1 MPAPRRHTSATRS
14 PVSAV
19 ICCGCVAV
27 LVLPLPA
34 CQRNPLFS
42 HQADYAPALALD
54 RVRRIEAAPIETY
67 RVDAPPPTVADAQT
81 TQRRFEG
88 LERVEL
94 SIEECRA
101 SALEHNLDL
110 QVALLSPAL
119 AAERIAEEEGRFESV
134 FTLNSLWSETD
145 SPTSSTLDSAQQKF
159 QRIEPGVRVPLRT
172 GGTATVTLPFARNE
186 TNNQFSTLNP
196 AFTSDL
202 QLSISQPLLR
212 NAGRRA
218 STYAITIASYDR
230 QVSEVQTKAEVIRQL
245 AAVDRA
251 YWRLYGARAALD
263 VRLSSLELAQA
274 QLDQAQR
281 RYDAGD
287 VAEIEVLRAQAG
299 VADQLDSI
307 IRAQNQLITRQRE
320 LKRIINE
327 PGLDIATETQIVPAS
342 PPDPVGYQFD
352 TETLTNAAI
361 DSRMEMLE
369 LELRLAA
376 DLVTADWSRNQAL
389 PLLALDYTYRI
400 NGLGGSLSQSVDL
413 MQENRF
419 ADWSIG
425 LRGEIPMGNAQ
436 REAAV
441 RRSLLTRL
449 QRLASRDA
457 REQAIRREVLDA
469 VDEIDSAWQRIFAAR
484 QSVILNTRTL
494 QAEQRQFD
502 VGESTSTDVLNANS
516 RLSDA
521 QLQEINA
528 VVEYQI
534 AQVDLAF
541 ATGTLLGASRV
552 EFQPADP
559 LGTAAER
566 AGKPGWESPS
576 AKRAFERPAAQPPE
590 ADSPDEAFNTPQQ
603 MR

>member
-1 MPAPRRHTSATRS
+1 MPTRPLQLLRQSGHPTSRAVRYGCAGL
-14 PVSAV
+14 AV
-19 ICCGCVAV
+19 ITLAAPAVSPLAGCA
-27 LVLPLPA
+27 
-34 CQRNPLFS
+34 RNPLFAHPS
-42 HQADYAPALALD
+42 DYAPPLSLD
-54 RVRRIEAAPIETY
+54 RVRRIEAAPIEDY
-67 RVDAPPPTVADAQT
+67 RVDSAPPTVEEVNGDLN
-81 TQRRFEG
+81 RFQG

-101 SALEHNLDL
+101 SALKHNLDL
-110 QVALLSPAL
+110 QVALMDPAI
-119 AAERIAEEEGRFESV
+119 AAERLTEEEGRFEAA
-134 FTLNSLWSETD
+134 FTLNTLWTETD

-159 QRIEPGVRVPLRT
+159 QRIEPGVRIPLRT
-172 GGTATVTLPFARNE
+172 GGTANITLPFTRNE

-196 AFTSDL
+196 AYTSDL
-202 QLSISQPLLR
+202 EFSISQPLLR

-218 STYAITIASYDR
+218 STYSITIASYDR
-230 QVSEVQTKAEVIRQL
+230 QISEVQTKAEVIRQL

-263 VRLSSLELAQA
+263 VRLRALELAQA
-274 QLDQAQR
+274 QLGQSER
-281 RYDAGD
+281 RFDAGE
-287 VAEIEVLRAQAG
+287 VAEIEVFRSQAG
-299 VADQLDSI
+299 VAEQLDSI
-307 IRAQNQLITRQRE
+307 IRAQNLLLTRQRE

-327 PGLDIATETQIVPAS
+327 PGLDIATETQVLPAS
-342 PPDPVGYQFD
+342 PPDPVRYEFD
-352 TETLTNAAI
+352 TDALTHAAI
-361 DSRMEMLE
+361 NSRMELLE

-400 NGLGGSLSQSVDL
+400 NGLGGGLSSAVDL

-425 LRGEIPMGNAQ
+425 LRGEVPLGNEQ

-441 RRSLLTRL
+441 RRSLLQRL
-449 QRLASRDA
+449 QRLATRDA
-457 REQAIRREVLDA
+457 REQTIRREVLDA

-502 VGESTSTDVLNANS
+502 VGENTSTDVLNANS
-516 RLSDA
+516 RLSEA

-528 VVEYQI
+528 IVEYQI

-541 ATGTLLGASRV
+541 ATGTLLGAARV
-552 EFQPADP
+552 EFQPVDP
-559 LGTAAER
+559 LETGAVQNARPTTQNTTAEN
-566 AGKPGWESPS
+566 E
-576 AKRAFERPAAQPPE
+576 
-590 ADSPDEAFNTPQQ
+590 PQG
-603 MR
+603 

>member
-1 MPAPRRHTSATRS
+1 MPAPRRHLPLGPRHPAS
-14 PVSAV
+14 VLM
-19 ICCGCVAV
+19 CCGCAA
-27 LVLPLPA
+27 LLFSPLPG
-34 CQRNPLFS
+34 CSRSPLFP
-42 HQADYAPALALD
+42 HQSDYAPDLSLE
-54 RVRRIEAAPIETY
+54 RVRRIEAAPIEHY
-67 RVDAPPPTVADAQT
+67 RVESPPPSVQDARAAQH
-81 TQRRFEG
+81 RFEG
-88 LERVEL
+88 VERVEL
-94 SIEECRA
+94 SIAECRA
-101 SALEHNLDL
+101 AALEHNLDL

-119 AAERIAEEEGRFESV
+119 AAERIAEEEGRFDSV
-134 FTLNSLWSETD
+134 FTLNAQWSETD
-145 SPTSSTLDSAQQKF
+145 TPTASTLDSAQAKF
-159 QRIEPGVRVPLRT
+159 QRIEPGVRIPLRT
-172 GGTATVTLPFARNE
+172 GGTATVTLPFNRNE
-186 TNNQFSTLNP
+186 TNNRFSTLNP
-196 AFTSDL
+196 AYTSDL
-202 QLSISQPLLR
+202 VLSISQPLLR

-230 QVSEVQTKAEVIRQL
+230 QLSEVQTKAEVIRQL

-263 VRLSSLELAQA
+263 VRLRSLELAQA
-274 QLDQAQR
+274 QLEQAER

-299 VADQLDSI
+299 VAEQLDSI
-307 IRAQNQLITRQRE
+307 IRAQNLLITRQRE
-320 LKRIINE
+320 LKRIINM
-327 PGLDIATETQIVPAS
+327 PGLDIATETQVVPGS
-342 PPDPVGYQFD
+342 PPDPVRYEFD
-352 TETLTNAAI
+352 TETLTQAAI

-369 LELRLAA
+369 FELRLAA

-389 PLLALDYTYRI
+389 PLLALDYTYRM

-425 LRGEIPMGNAQ
+425 LRGEVPLGNEQ

-457 REQAIRREVLDA
+457 REQTIRREVLDA
-469 VDEIDSAWQRIFAAR
+469 VDQIDSAWQRIFAAR

-502 VGESTSTDVLNANS
+502 VGQSTSTDVLNSNT

-559 LGTAAER
+559 LGTTADRTGE
-566 AGKPGWESPS
+566 PGWTDAAPETEPAPESP
-576 AKRAFERPAAQPPE
+576 PE
-590 ADSPDEAFNTPQQ
+590 PETLD
-603 MR
+603 

>member
-1 MPAPRRHTSATRS
+1 MPTRPRSLPSPSRPVLQILATS
-14 PVSAV
+14 
-19 ICCGCVAV
+19 GCAALLAGA
-27 LVLPLPA
+27 LVPSLA
-34 CQRNPLFS
+34 GCSRNPLFAHAS
-42 HQADYAPALALD
+42 DYAPPLSLD
-54 RVRRIEAAPIETY
+54 RVRRIEAAPIEDY
-67 RVDAPPPTVADAQT
+67 RVETPPPTVEDARA
-81 TQRRFEG
+81 TQSRFDG

-101 SALEHNLDL
+101 SALQHNLDL
-110 QVALLSPAL
+110 QVALMSPAL
-119 AAERIAEEEGRFESV
+119 AAERLAEEEGRFESV
-134 FTLNSLWSETD
+134 FTLSALWTETD
-145 SPTSSTLDSAQQKF
+145 SPTSSSLDSAQQKF
-159 QRIEPGVRVPLRT
+159 QRIEPGVRIPLRT
-172 GGTATVTLPFARNE
+172 GGTANITLPFTRNE

-196 AFTSDL
+196 AYTSDVE
-202 QLSISQPLLR
+202 LSISQPLLR

-230 QVSEVQTKAEVIRQL
+230 QLSEVQTKAEVIRQL

-263 VRLSSLELAQA
+263 VRLRSLELAQA
-274 QLDQAQR
+274 QLERSER
-281 RYDAGD
+281 RFDAGE

-299 VADQLDSI
+299 VAEQLDSI
-307 IRAQNQLITRQRE
+307 IRAQNLLVTRQRE

-327 PGLDIATETQIVPAS
+327 PGLDIASDTQVVPGS
-342 PPDPVGYQFD
+342 PPDPVRYDFD
-352 TETLTNAAI
+352 TEVLTQAAI
-361 DSRMEMLE
+361 DGRMEMLE

-389 PLLALDYTYRI
+389 PLLALDYTYRM
-400 NGLGGSLSQSVDL
+400 NGLGSSLSGAVDL
-413 MQENRF
+413 VQENRF

-425 LRGEIPMGNAQ
+425 LRGEIPMGNEQ

-441 RRSLLTRL
+441 RRALLQRL
-449 QRLASRDA
+449 QRLASKEA
-457 REQAIRREVLDA
+457 REQTIRREVLDA
-469 VDEIDSAWQRIFAAR
+469 IDEIESAWQRIFAAR

-502 VGESTSTDVLNANS
+502 VGETTSTDVLDANT

-541 ATGTLLGASRV
+541 ATGTLLGAARV

-559 LGTAAER
+559 LGTGALR
-566 AGKPGWESPS
+566 RGNPGWDDGGLADADAAVPGPGETGS
-576 AKRAFERPAAQPPE
+576 AE
-590 ADSPDEAFNTPQQ
+590 
-603 MR
+603 

>member
-1 MPAPRRHTSATRS
+1 MPTRPRSLPSRPSPAARLLASA
-14 PVSAV
+14 
-19 ICCGCVAV
+19 GCAALVAGAGV
-27 LVLPLPA
+27 PA
-34 CQRNPLFS
+34 LTGCARNPLFAHAS
-42 HQADYAPALALD
+42 DYAPPLSLD
-54 RVRRIEAAPIETY
+54 RVRRIEAAPIEDF
-67 RVDAPPPTVADAQT
+67 RVETPPPTVEDARA
-81 TQRRFEG
+81 TQSRFDG

-101 SALEHNLDL
+101 SALQHNLDL
-110 QVALLSPAL
+110 QVALMSPAL
-119 AAERIAEEEGRFESV
+119 TAERLAEEEGRFESV
-134 FTLNSLWSETD
+134 FTLSALWTETD

-159 QRIEPGVRVPLRT
+159 QRIEPGVRIPLRT
-172 GGTATVTLPFARNE
+172 GGTANITLPFTRNE

-196 AFTSDL
+196 AYTSDVE
-202 QLSISQPLLR
+202 LSISQPLLR

-230 QVSEVQTKAEVIRQL
+230 QLSEVQTKAEVIRQL

-263 VRLSSLELAQA
+263 VRLRSLELAQA
-274 QLDQAQR
+274 QLERSER
-281 RYDAGD
+281 RYEAGE

-299 VADQLDSI
+299 VAEQLDSI
-307 IRAQNQLITRQRE
+307 IRAQNLLITRQRE

-327 PGLDIATETQIVPAS
+327 PGLDIASETQVVPGS
-342 PPDPVGYQFD
+342 PPDPVRYEFD
-352 TETLTNAAI
+352 TEVLTQAAI
-361 DSRMEMLE
+361 DGRMEMLE

-389 PLLALDYTYRI
+389 PLLALDYTYRM
-400 NGLGGSLSQSVDL
+400 NGLGSSLSGAVDL
-413 MQENRF
+413 VQENRF

-425 LRGEIPMGNAQ
+425 LRGEVPLGNEQ

-441 RRSLLTRL
+441 RRSLLQRL
-449 QRLASRDA
+449 QRLASKDA
-457 REQAIRREVLDA
+457 REQTIRREVLDA
-469 VDEIDSAWQRIFAAR
+469 VDEIESAWQRIFAAR

-494 QAEQRQFD
+494 QAEQRQFE
-502 VGESTSTDVLNANS
+502 VGETTSTDVLDANT

-541 ATGTLLGASRV
+541 ATGTLLGAARV

-559 LGTAAER
+559 LGTGALR
-566 AGKPGWESPS
+566 QGSVGWADGESPD
-576 AKRAFERPAAQPPE
+576 AGPEEPVPGETVPAE
-590 ADSPDEAFNTPQQ
+590 
-603 MR
+603 

>member
-1 MPAPRRHTSATRS
+1 MPTRPRSLPSRPSPAARLLASA
-14 PVSAV
+14 
-19 ICCGCVAV
+19 GCAALVAGAGI
-27 LVLPLPA
+27 PA
-34 CQRNPLFS
+34 LTGCARNPLFAHAS
-42 HQADYAPALALD
+42 DYAPPLSLD
-54 RVRRIEAAPIETY
+54 RVRRIEAAPIEDY
-67 RVDAPPPTVADAQT
+67 RVETPPPTVEDARA
-81 TQRRFEG
+81 TQSRFDG

-101 SALEHNLDL
+101 SALQHNLDL
-110 QVALLSPAL
+110 QVALMSPAL
-119 AAERIAEEEGRFESV
+119 AAERLAEEEGRFESV
-134 FTLNSLWSETD
+134 FTLSALWTETD
-145 SPTSSTLDSAQQKF
+145 APTSSTLDSAQQKF
-159 QRIEPGVRVPLRT
+159 QRIEPGVRIPLRT
-172 GGTATVTLPFARNE
+172 GGTANITLPFTRNE

-196 AFTSDL
+196 AYTSDVE
-202 QLSISQPLLR
+202 LSISQPLLR

-230 QVSEVQTKAEVIRQL
+230 QLSEVQTKAEVIRQL

-263 VRLSSLELAQA
+263 VRLRSLELAQA
-274 QLDQAQR
+274 QLERSER
-281 RYDAGD
+281 RYEAGE

-299 VADQLDSI
+299 VAEQLDSI
-307 IRAQNQLITRQRE
+307 IRAQNLLITRQRE

-327 PGLDIATETQIVPAS
+327 PGLDIASATQVVPGS
-342 PPDPVGYQFD
+342 PPDPVRYEFD
-352 TETLTNAAI
+352 TEVLTRAAI
-361 DSRMEMLE
+361 DGRMEMLE

-389 PLLALDYTYRI
+389 PLLALDYTYRM
-400 NGLGGSLSQSVDL
+400 NGLGSSLSGAVDL
-413 MQENRF
+413 AQENRF

-425 LRGEIPMGNAQ
+425 LRGEIPMGNEQ

-441 RRSLLTRL
+441 RRALLQRL
-449 QRLASRDA
+449 QRLASKEA
-457 REQAIRREVLDA
+457 REQTIRREVLDA
-469 VDEIDSAWQRIFAAR
+469 IDEIESAWQRIFAAR

-494 QAEQRQFD
+494 QAEQRQFE
-502 VGESTSTDVLNANS
+502 VGETTSTDVLDANT

-541 ATGTLLGASRV
+541 ATGTLLGAARV

-559 LGTAAER
+559 LGTGAVR
-566 AGKPGWESPS
+566 RGSVGWADGESPDS
-576 AKRAFERPAAQPPE
+576 GPGGPPQGETVPAE
-590 ADSPDEAFNTPQQ
+590 
-603 MR
+603 